1 MLFKSLLMN
10 SLSDFQTPDSII
22 GDLVAIRVEAGKG
35 VDALFAAE
43 KDLIQAELAYDRAYS
58 QALLNAQGTV
68 VDRQALAVLGSIVER
83 EARDVAR
90 AVVSRIKTKLRVLSE
105 QQMSVQTQ
113 GRMVELTWKTSGLER

>member
-1 MLFKSLLMN
+1 MN

-43 KDLIQAELAYDRAYS
+43 NDLIQAELAYDRAYS

-68 VDRQALAVLGSIVER
+68 VDRQALAVLGSIGER
-83 EARDVAR
+83 EACDIAK
-90 AVVSRIKTKLRVLSE
+90 AVVSRVKTKLRVLSE